1 MNLNQITL
9 PVTDIEKANHFYL
22 TLGFTQIV
30 KSPHYSRFECANKA
44 TFSLLLTNE
53 PFSNGAIIYFES
65 EDLEKWVASIKAKG
79 IEFDTEIIEQRYLW
93 HEAKLT
99 DPSGN
104 KIKLYWAGDNR
115 LNPPWRV
122 DINFDMQ

>member
-9 PVTDIEKANHFYL
+9 PVSDIEKANQFYL
-22 TLGFTQIV
+22 TMGFTQIV
-30 KSPHYSRFECANKA
+30 KTDHYSRFECANKA
-44 TFSLLLTNE
+44 TFSLVLADNAVTN
-53 PFSNGAIIYFES
+53 SAVIYFECD
-65 EDLEKWVASIKAKG
+65 DLNQWVKSLKAKG
-79 IEFDTEIIEQRYLW
+79 IKFDTEIIEQRYLW

-104 KIKLYWAGDNR
+104 KIKLYWAGENR

-122 DINFDMQ
+122 DISAELE

>member
-9 PVTDIEKANHFYL
+9 PVTNIEKANHFYL

-44 TFSLLLTNE
+44 TFSLVLADHAVTN
-53 PFSNGAIIYFES
+53 SAVIYFECD
-65 EDLEKWVASIKAKG
+65 DLNQRVKSLKAKG
-79 IEFDTEIIEQRYLW
+79 IKFDTEIVEQRYLW
-93 HEAKLT
+93 QEVKLK

-104 KIKLYWAGDNR
+104 MIKLYWAGENR

-122 DINFDMQ
+122 DISAELE